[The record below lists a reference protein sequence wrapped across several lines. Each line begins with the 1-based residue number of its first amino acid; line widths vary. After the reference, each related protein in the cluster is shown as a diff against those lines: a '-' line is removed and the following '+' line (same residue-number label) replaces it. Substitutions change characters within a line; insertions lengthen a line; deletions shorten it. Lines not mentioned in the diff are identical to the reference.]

1 MYQILWMQFP
11 SVLNWN
17 QQSQPFVPYSVSA
30 ASFQQGRNMMN
41 YTLPPGNT
49 QPNQSKVVQ
58 SNPMDNVSFNN
69 FLHMLYE
76 KVMC

>member
-1 MYQILWMQFP
+1 
-11 SVLNWN
+11 
-17 QQSQPFVPYSVSA
+17 
-30 ASFQQGRNMMN
+30 MMN

-58 SNPMDNVSFNN
+58 PNPMDNVSFNN

-76 KVMC
+76 KVMCENLQFEILFLQEPFGMTYFSKDCVLFLFF